1 MQILLL
7 FGCFLSLFLFL
18 LLLTKKAKVPSDK
31 YLLSIF
37 FVYSITI
44 GGAYIELYNIE
55 NNFPLPHLLNVS
67 WLFLL
72 LHGPM
77 LWFYVQSLIKPH
89 FQLRLL
95 HLLHLLPFVVFCA
108 IQWSDF
114 LMLPAAQK
122 IYLVQHE
129 LFRQFPIFKISVAA
143 IGVSSLTYNIW
154 ALSLLAKHLR
164 NIKNEYSNI
173 EAIDLQWLKVLVVA
187 SLVIFTVNVLIFNL
201 NNILNFASYY
211 QISNIAFVFAS
222 FYVLFLG
229 FFGIR
234 QGHVF
239 SENNPP
245 YATQQHELNEQPTAL
260 PSSEPLFDNAEYAK
274 VVTQLTLI
282 MECEKAY
289 LDPELTLAKLSKMLK
304 LKPDLVSNV
313 LNQCLQQNFF
323 DYINK
328 LRIEE
333 FKLLCMKPEN
343 KHLSI
348 LGIAYDSGFNSKA
361 AFYRAFKKFEG
372 VSPSAFMAGR

>member
-7 FGCFLSLFLFL
+7 FGCFLSVFLFL
-18 LLLTKKAKVPSDK
+18 LLLTKKTKVPSDK
-31 YLLSIF
+31 YLLALF
-37 FVYSITI
+37 FVYAITI
-44 GGAYIELYNIE
+44 CGAYIELYNIE

-89 FQLRLL
+89 FQIKLL
-95 HLLHLLPFVVFCA
+95 HLLHLLPFVVFVS

-114 LMLPAAQK
+114 LMLPATQK

-129 LFRQFPIFKISVAA
+129 LFRQFPIFKISVAT

-154 ALSLLAKHLR
+154 ALLLLAKHLR

-211 QISNIAFVFAS
+211 QISSTAFVFAS

-229 FFGIR
+229 FLGIR
-234 QGHVF
+234 QGRVF

-245 YATQQHELNEQPTAL
+245 YATQQLERYEQPTAL
-260 PSSEPLFDNAEYAK
+260 PSSEPLVDNVEYAK
-274 VVTQLTLI
+274 VVAQLTLI
-282 MECEKAY
+282 MEREQAY

-304 LKPDLVSNV
+304 LKPELVSNV

-372 VSPSAFMAGR
+372 VSPTAFMAGR